1 MKNKIVSILMRR
13 DGMSEIDAMRL
24 VIDTCIEINEIIT
37 KGGSLDEAENILA
50 NNLMLEPDYLIYFL

>member
-13 DGMSEIDAMRL
+13 DGLSEIDAMRL
-24 VIDTCIEINEIIT
+24 VIDTRIEINEIIA
-37 KGGSLDEAENILA
+37 KGGSLDEVESILA